1 MSLKKKILIIL
12 ASMGCIVFIVSGAT
26 LYYFFSNIE
35 HYSGF
40 LAQNIEAV
48 IHRKVSIGSVSAQ
61 IWRGLGVEVR
71 QFAIK
76 DERGEQDIFTA
87 NHLTFGLKF
96 FPLLI
101 RQVVFHKV
109 IVDSPRITIVRDET
123 GAAPL
128 LKDISSL
135 FQKEQKPPGAFKQLL
150 TPSLSINRA
159 IIRQGAVEFIDRSVM
174 PNPLI
179 VRAEGVEMKWI
190 QTKGWRE
197 GIVFN
202 FTSRIVNSGH
212 QSLVRI
218 EGRMNELPQNGDFSR
233 LVLDSQVE
241 LKDFPLPCFW
251 PYYQRFLPFEKA
263 TAIVDLNINVRG
275 NPFHAFHSSGSLK
288 MKEAILAYP
297 RVFASP
303 LTPENVEL
311 SYRLDKDD
319 DSLNFP
325 AVDLRLDD
333 CNFTGSF
340 MLRGLKAKDLHLA
353 AELKS
358 NRFLWSR
365 FRGYLPLKIMAP
377 GLARFWMKSMEEGW
391 VEVKSASCAGRI
403 KDFAKINQAEYSNL
417 IKGKAKVSG
426 FNLTLLE
433 GLIPLKDLQGS
444 VVIGRGDLFMR
455 DLTGTLRGSPLIRA
469 EGTITRLY
477 DKAALSLKADADLK
491 MPQILPMLLHEQMPA
506 RMKPLLKD
514 ITALGGQAE
523 MKLSISG
530 IRLSGQY
537 VPPVFD
543 GSLSMNRVSIAHKKL
558 PYPLTDLNGLIPFT
572 DRLLTSRGITGK
584 LGQST
589 FSLMGKMGEWQEI
602 NSFFDLTMTSDI
614 KLPELK
620 RFTPEGFFADIYPQ
634 GTGYLK
640 GTFKGYL
647 NKLSFSGD
655 LDLTRGSYRLSE
667 WLQKPKGVSNKLQ
680 CSGLYLYGK
689 NDLQLDSLRYMLKS
703 SEIRGRGKFIFN
715 DSTSFSSS
723 MKTKGFNLAEL
734 SYINVPDL
742 RLTGIVS
749 GEAAIKGE
757 WGNWGKADVAGM
769 VKCDRVGLRT
779 KSSPKPIVTVS
790 SSIRFDKKSLTL
802 DSFVFAT
809 GESSFTAK
817 GEMKGFSTPRIRLN
831 ITSPFLAFDDLIA
844 LREKIKWEEEKE
856 EKGRREWLSAVSL
869 EGDVSVAQG
878 RYQNFTFSD
887 LKTKALMKKGALT
900 LAPFELVSGAG
911 KVASELTFDL
921 AWKEHTCIDS
931 DITMENLDVKSVL
944 NLLSLKDDTI
954 SGTFNIEGDLVSQF
968 PEFKE
973 LTRSLNGTIKLE
985 FSHGRIQKFTILS
998 KILTIL
1004 NLSQIFKLRFD
1015 EFITRG
1021 MPYKS
1026 IKGTLTV
1033 KDGVLSTEDLFLD
1046 GDQMR
1051 ISGVGSINLPLDELN
1066 LSLAVEPLVTVDKI
1080 LNNIPIIGK
1089 IFTGKDKSLIVSY
1102 FKVTGKIADPKVKV
1116 VPLKSLTRG
1125 VSNILEGLLG
1135 IPQQLLDVPQKILN
1149 PAK

>member
-12 ASMGCIVFIVSGAT
+12 ASIGCIVFIVSGAT

-35 HYSGF
+35 HYSRF

-48 IHRKVSIGSVSAQ
+48 IHHKVSIGKVSAQ
-61 IWRGLGVEVR
+61 IWGGLGVEVT

-76 DERGEQDIFTA
+76 DERGERDIFTA
-87 NHLTFGLKF
+87 HHLTFGLKF
-96 FPLLI
+96 LPLLI

-109 IVDSPRITIVRDET
+109 IVDTPRITVVRDET

-128 LKDISSL
+128 LKDIASL
-135 FQKEQKPPGAFKQLL
+135 LQKEQKPPGAFKQLL

-202 FTSRIVNSGH
+202 FTSRILNSGH

-233 LVLDSQVE
+233 LVLDAQVE

-251 PYYQRFLPFEKA
+251 PYYQRFLPFDQA

-275 NPFHAFHSSGSLK
+275 NPFHAFHSRGSLK

-319 DSLNFP
+319 DYLDFP

-333 CNFTGSF
+333 CKFTGSF
-340 MLRGLKAKDLHLA
+340 MLRGMKAKDLHLA

-358 NRFLWSR
+358 NRFLWSW

-391 VEVKSASCAGRI
+391 VEVESASCSGRI
-403 KDFAKINQAEYSNL
+403 KDFAKINQAAYSDL

-444 VVIGRGDLFMR
+444 VVIGRGNLFMR
-455 DLTGTLRGSPLIRA
+455 GLTGTLRGSPLSRA

-477 DKAALSLKADADLK
+477 DKAALSFKADADLK

-523 MKLSISG
+523 MKLSLSG

-572 DRLLTSRGITGK
+572 DRLLTSGGITGK

-655 LDLTRGSYRLSE
+655 LDLTRGSYRLSA

-749 GEAAIKGE
+749 GEAAIKGK

-831 ITSPFLAFDDLIA
+831 ITSPFLVFDDLIA

-856 EKGRREWLSAVSL
+856 EKGRREWLSAISL
-869 EGDVSVAQG
+869 EGSIAIAQG
-878 RYQNFTFSD
+878 RYRDFTFSSLSANPVMNNGILQ
-887 LKTKALMKKGALT
+887 LKTLELM
-900 LAPFELVSGAG
+900 SGQGRA
-911 KVASELTFDL
+911 ASHLTFDL
-921 AWKEHTCIDS
+921 NWKEHTSLES
-931 DITMENLDVKSVL
+931 DFTMEKMDVKRVL
-944 NLLSLKDDTI
+944 SLLSLPNDRVA
-954 SGTFNIEGDLVSQF
+954 GNLDLKGSLNSQF
-968 PEFKE
+968 EEFKE
-973 LTRSLNGTIKLE
+973 ITNTLNGDIKLKL
-985 FSHGRIQKFTILS
+985 SGGTIQKSPILS
-998 KILTIL
+998 KVLTIL
-1004 NLSQIFKLRFD
+1004 NLSPIFKLRFD
-1015 EFITRG
+1015 ELITKG

-1026 IKGTLTV
+1026 IIGTLRM
-1033 KDGVLSTEDLFLD
+1033 KDGVITTEDLFLD
-1046 GDQMR
+1046 GDQIR
-1051 ISGVGSINLPLDELN
+1051 ISAVGTINLVDDKLN
-1066 LSLAVEPLVTVDKI
+1066 LNLAVEPLVTVDKI
-1080 LNNIPIIGK
+1080 LNNIPIIGR
-1089 IFTGKDKSLIVSY
+1089 IITGKEKSLIVSY
-1102 FKVTGKIADPKVKV
+1102 FTVKGKISDPEVKVT
-1116 VPLKSLTRG
+1116 PLKSLTKK
-1125 VSNILEGLLG
+1125 VSGILEGLLG
-1135 IPQQLLDVPQKILN
+1135 IPQQLLDVPQKIFN
-1149 PAK
+1149 HAP